1 MNKIKKVSLCLI
13 FGIISGCSG
22 VHSTNYNTLEPYPSS
37 YYNNG
42 TPQHNPTIN
51 STNSTINLPLN

>member
-1 MNKIKKVSLCLI
+1 MNKIKKLSFCLLL
-13 FGIISGCSG
+13 GVLSGCSG
-22 VHSTNYNTLEPYPSS
+22 VHSTNEKKLEPYPSS

-51 STNSTINLPLN
+51 STSATISLPLN